1 MFKIFQP
8 KGRLFNGREQK
19 IASFLAAA
27 KSFEEALFH
36 LISGYL
42 TIKAVGFLDETPQ
55 VMCFTISDSGTSFS
69 RNPPEPVEV
78 MAVALITE
86 VTTKHRWQPISKAI
100 HTLADDQRVIVN
112 EEWMDNRAEKLRIK
126 VDSWAGE
133 VVAPAN
139 SAVPILLSY
148 ITTNNAMVTIS
159 NKIVALQPVPVANV
173 AEFKLEYAPPNCE
186 QMLHE
191 IINIRL
197 DLLQRKV
204 EGTRRTGLEKRM
216 SL

>member
-1 MFKIFQP
+1 MFKVFQP
-8 KGRLFNGREQK
+8 EGKLLNGREQK
-19 IASFLAAA
+19 IAGFLTAA
-27 KSFEEALFH
+27 KSFEEVLFH

-42 TIKAVGFLDETPQ
+42 TIKAAGFLDETPQ
-55 VMCFTISDSGTSFS
+55 IMCLTVSDTGTRFS
-69 RNPPEPVEV
+69 RNPTEPVEV
-78 MAVALITE
+78 MAVVPLTE
-86 VTTKHRWQPISKAI
+86 IKTKHRWQPISKAI
-100 HTLADDQRVIVN
+100 HTLADDERVIVN
-112 EEWMDNRAEKLRIK
+112 EEWMDNRAQKLKIR

-148 ITTNNAMVTIS
+148 IATNNAMVTIS
-159 NKIVALQPVPVANV
+159 KTIVELQPVPVADV

-191 IINIRL
+191 TINIRL

-216 SL
+216 SF